1 MTTTNQDAPG
11 LQGIWPALMT
21 PLTEAL
27 AIDDVRFAAHARA
40 LLDAGCAGV
49 TPFGTTGEG
58 PSFSVAE
65 RRDAVNALVAGGVP
79 ASRILVSVSCAAV
92 PDTLALTRHAQDIGA
107 WGVLLMPPFFFKGVS
122 DEGIVESYRQLLD
135 ATADR
140 PLRVVLYHIPQVSA
154 VGLSH
159 GVIAELLRRW
169 PQRIVAIKD
178 SACERAASLELAR
191 AFMSPNQPQMGVHVG
206 NELDLPALAA
216 RGSRGAVS
224 GLANFMPRTVHR
236 LATEPDAAKR
246 RRRSRACRTPARMA
260 RRLRVD
266 PGAQGDH
273 GRADWRQCLAARAR
287 AAGGIEPRALRHI
300 PPRTRG
306 TRLEPRHRLTTPPPQ
321 QETPTMTF
329 PLLRRALIAATAA
342 ACAAIAAPAFA
353 QTKIPLR
360 ISTPAVP
367 DDWHGKMWTV
377 FKESLDKS
385 APGEFDVQINLN
397 ASLFK
402 QGTEPAAMARGNL
415 ELSSISAFDIAKIV
429 PEFSIFTA
437 GYIVRDPQHQQK
449 VFAGPVGK
457 EMFKL
462 ASEKMEVTILTPI
475 YLGTRQV
482 NLREVRNVKTPAD
495 LKGVKLRMPGSKE
508 WLFLGEALGA
518 TATPLAFGEV
528 YLGLKTGTIDGQ
540 DNPLPSV
547 RAAKF
552 YEVTKQIV
560 MTNHLVDG
568 IFIAIADKTWK
579 ALTPAQQAKV
589 QAAADAAAAFNNDN
603 RLKEEAQIVDFFK
616 KEGLT
621 VTTPDVEAFRKSVQA
636 AYATSD
642 MAKTWPAGMLDRI
655 NNTK

>member
-1 MTTTNQDAPG
+1 MT
-11 LQGIWPALMT
+11 
-21 PLTEAL
+21 
-27 AIDDVRFAAHARA
+27 
-40 LLDAGCAGV
+40 
-49 TPFGTTGEG
+49 
-58 PSFSVAE
+58 
-65 RRDAVNALVAGGVP
+65 
-79 ASRILVSVSCAAV
+79 
-92 PDTLALTRHAQDIGA
+92 
-107 WGVLLMPPFFFKGVS
+107 
-122 DEGIVESYRQLLD
+122 
-135 ATADR
+135 
-140 PLRVVLYHIPQVSA
+140 
-154 VGLSH
+154 LS
-159 GVIAELLRRW
+159 LLRR
-169 PQRIVAIKD
+169 
-178 SACERAASLELAR
+178 S
-191 AFMSPNQPQMGVHVG
+191 
-206 NELDLPALAA
+206 
-216 RGSRGAVS
+216 
-224 GLANFMPRTVHR
+224 
-236 LATEPDAAKR
+236 
-246 RRRSRACRTPARMA
+246 
-260 RRLRVD
+260 
-266 PGAQGDH
+266 
-273 GRADWRQCLAARAR
+273 
-287 AAGGIEPRALRHI
+287 
-300 PPRTRG
+300 
-306 TRLEPRHRLTTPPPQ
+306 
-321 QETPTMTF
+321 
-329 PLLRRALIAATAA
+329 LIAAIA
-342 ACAAIAAPAFA
+342 ACAAIVAPAFA
-353 QTKIPLR
+353 QTKVPLR

-415 ELSSISAFDIAKIV
+415 ELSSISAFDIAKLV

-437 GYIVRDPQHQQK
+437 GYVIRDPAHQTK
-449 VFAGPVGK
+449 VFAGPIGQ

-560 MTNHLVDG
+560 MTSHLVDG
-568 IFIAIADKTWK
+568 IFIAISDKAWK
-579 ALTPAQQAKV
+579 AMTPAQRQKV
-589 QAAADAAAAFNNDN
+589 QAAADAAAAFNNKN
-603 RLKEEAQIVDFFK
+603 RLEEEAQIVDFFK

-642 MAKTWPAGMLDRI
+642 IAKAWPAGLLDRI
-655 NNTK
+655 NATK